1 MPLRV
6 EPRLAQG
13 RVERF
18 AVEFEPIM
26 QPERPLFPELDQER
40 PQAGA
45 GPVRRSRD
53 RPEGKVRGVERDR
66 LLEGMATLERRRLL
80 AGPGADMGT
89 ARPRREV
96 ILGFRIL
103 AAFRRPP

>member
-1 MPLRV
+1 MPLRI
-6 EPRLAQG
+6 EPRFAPG

-26 QPERPLFPELDQER
+26 QPELPLFPELDQER
-40 PQAGA
+40 PQTVA

-53 RPEGKVRGVERDR
+53 RPEGKFRGIERDR
-66 LLEGMATLERRRLL
+66 FLEGMATLERRRLL
-80 AGPGADMGT
+80 AGPGADLGK

-96 ILGFRIL
+96 SIGFRIFD
-103 AAFRRPP
+103 AF